1 MGIENIRLI
10 SPRERRVDDVR
21 YHLWA
26 KFLAISPS
34 YRMAQKLVQGEM
46 TAKDLPTNFTDID
59 QVIRVYQDFG
69 DVYAADLSDWWREK
83 SFPLFGV
90 SLSEMN
96 LKVLT
101 VMQAGEQVRE
111 EDMQEVF
118 DVYFGRT
125 RPEMGDPLTLLVS
138 IPLDM
143 NRRTIMRTL
152 SEMITFYKAN
162 RDDREELAE
171 LPAPRYAILDNKAR
185 MAALQQARQVVL
197 ARAQSPRMPLWQIG
211 RDLNINRHYAD
222 ELTVEG
228 FGKKVSDT
236 AKSVLASTVSRF
248 TRQALCVAENAARG
262 RFADNSTF
270 PTHAKEFNFNELAER
285 LSTGK
290 TVV

>member
-26 KFLAISPS
+26 KFLALSPS
-34 YRMAQKLVQGEM
+34 YRMAQKLVKGEM
-46 TAKDLPTNFTDID
+46 TAQDLPTNFTDID
-59 QVIRVYQDFG
+59 QVIRIYQDFG
-69 DVYAADLSDWWREK
+69 DVYAADLSDWWLEK

-90 SLSEMN
+90 SLSEIN

-152 SEMITFYKAN
+152 NEMIAFYKTN
-162 RDDREELAE
+162 RVDREELAE
-171 LPAPRYAILDNKAR
+171 LPAPRYAIIDNKAR

-197 ARAQSPRMPLWQIG
+197 ARAHNPHMPLWQIG
-211 RDLNINRHYAD
+211 RDLNINRHYVD
-222 ELTVEG
+222 ELTVQG
-228 FGKKVSDT
+228 FSKKVSVT

-262 RFADNSTF
+262 GFAESSTF
-270 PTHAKEFNFNELAER
+270 PTHAKKFNFQELAER
-285 LSTGK
+285 LSTGR

>member
-26 KFLAISPS
+26 KFLALSPS
-34 YRMAQKLVQGEM
+34 YRMAQKLVHGEM
-46 TAKDLPTNFTDID
+46 AAKDLPTNFTDID
-59 QVIRVYQDFG
+59 QVIRVYQDFA
-69 DVYAADLSDWWREK
+69 DVFAADLSDWWREK

-143 NRRTIMRTL
+143 DRRTIMRTL
-152 SEMITFYKAN
+152 SEMIAFYKAN
-162 RDDREELAE
+162 RIDREELAE

-197 ARAQSPRMPLWQIG
+197 ARALNPRMPLWQIG
-211 RDLNINRHYAD
+211 RDLNINRHYVD

-228 FGKKVSDT
+228 FSKKVSDT
-236 AKSVLASTVSRF
+236 AKNVLAATVSRF
-248 TRQALCVAENAARG
+248 TRQALCLAENAARG
-262 RFADNSTF
+262 RFADSSSHS
-270 PTHAKEFNFNELAER
+270 THAKKFNFHELAGLISAER
-285 LSTGK
+285 A
-290 TVV
+290 VV

>member
-26 KFLAISPS
+26 KFLALSPS

-101 VMQAGEQVRE
+101 VMQAGEQVRK

-152 SEMITFYKAN
+152 SEMIAFYKTN
-162 RDDREELAE
+162 RVDREELAE
-171 LPAPRYAILDNKAR
+171 QPAPRYSILDNKAR

-197 ARAQSPRMPLWQIG
+197 ARALNPRMPLWQIG
-211 RDLNINRHYAD
+211 RDLNINRHYVD

-228 FGKKVSDT
+228 FSKKVNDT

-262 RFADNSTF
+262 RFADSSTF
-270 PTHAKEFNFNELAER
+270 PAHAKEFNFQELAEW
-285 LSTGK
+285 LSTGR

>member
-101 VMQAGEQVRE
+101 VMQACEQVRE

-211 RDLNINRHYAD
+211 RDLNINRHYVD

-228 FGKKVSDT
+228 FSKKVSDT

-262 RFADNSTF
+262 RFADSATF

>member
-1 MGIENIRLI
+1 
-10 SPRERRVDDVR
+10 
-21 YHLWA
+21 
-26 KFLAISPS
+26 
-34 YRMAQKLVQGEM
+34 
-46 TAKDLPTNFTDID
+46 
-59 QVIRVYQDFG
+59 
-69 DVYAADLSDWWREK
+69 
-83 SFPLFGV
+83 
-90 SLSEMN
+90 
-96 LKVLT
+96 
-101 VMQAGEQVRE
+101 
-111 EDMQEVF
+111 
-118 DVYFGRT
+118 
-125 RPEMGDPLTLLVS
+125 MGDPLTLLVS

-143 NRRTIMRTL
+143 NRRPIMRTL

-211 RDLNINRHYAD
+211 RDLNINRHYVD

-228 FGKKVSDT
+228 FSKKVSDT

-262 RFADNSTF
+262 RFADSTTF
-270 PTHAKEFNFNELAER
+270 PTHSKEFNFHELAER